1 MAIPKCPVE
10 MGASSQADG
19 DASRR
24 ETFAE
29 SVMPIQFMTYPVPQ
43 KPYGIAEADTR
54 IYAEISHQ

>member
-1 MAIPKCPVE
+1 ML
-10 MGASSQADG
+10 GSSSSQADG

-43 KPYGIAEADTR
+43 KPYGIAKADTR